1 MEAVAVNYADA
12 KLSPEDP
19 RDDFGRDDT
28 WRFLDNWRKAMEDY
42 VEDCKKTHDLGERLV
57 ATEAVL
63 EGTEDALARVK
74 QQLVDSD
81 SMVVG
86 NHLSFC

>member
-1 MEAVAVNYADA
+1 
-12 KLSPEDP
+12 
-19 RDDFGRDDT
+19 
-28 WRFLDNWRKAMEDY
+28 MEDY
-42 VEDCKKTHDLGERLV
+42 GEECKKTHDLGKWLV

-63 EGTEDALARVK
+63 QGTKDALARVK

-86 NHLSFC
+86 NYLSFCCKLVPLHQIHFIAETLTLNPIDLIRFSWNVLP